1 MVRRPYGPADTSTQ
15 AVTRRLKATGST
27 DPDVLYAAREELA
40 APFQRHRIVCLLI
53 IIAGTLVC
61 LTVVLAPVGVPA
73 VLFGVRHRR
82 RSQQNLATIE
92 AAHTQFVTALAPR
105 VADRARPARA
115 SASAIPER
123 PQPDKRAGTQS

>member
-1 MVRRPYGPADTSTQ
+1 MVQRPYGPADTSTQ

-40 APFQRHRIVCLLI
+40 APFQRHRTVCLLI

-61 LTVVLAPVGVPA
+61 FTIVLAPVGVPA

-82 RSQQNLATIE
+82 RSKQNLATIE
-92 AAHTQFVTALAPR
+92 AAHSEFVTALAPL
-105 VADRARPARA
+105 VVDGDRPAGA
-115 SASAIPER
+115 PTSAIPER
-123 PQPDKRAGTQS
+123 AQPDARAGTQR